1 MQLIDL
7 LINMSIQIPV
17 AIDVKYIN
25 TTTILGV
32 YNFSCFKDDGVAR
45 SFGSE

>member
-1 MQLIDL
+1 MQLIDRV
-7 LINMSIQIPV
+7 SIQFPV
-17 AIDVKYIN
+17 VIDVKYIN
-25 TTTILGV
+25 TTTNLGV